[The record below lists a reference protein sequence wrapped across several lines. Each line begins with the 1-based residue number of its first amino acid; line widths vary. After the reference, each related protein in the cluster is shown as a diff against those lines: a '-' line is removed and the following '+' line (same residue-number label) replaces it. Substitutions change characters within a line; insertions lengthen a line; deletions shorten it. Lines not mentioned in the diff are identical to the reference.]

1 MREMVRF
8 FAVVVLYFILLALL
22 PACSQ
27 IVYTAPDGQ
36 RASYFR
42 MGNQEISGL
51 KIERDENGMYR
62 IVLDKQHSD
71 ADTTLAAIKE
81 LIK

>member
-1 MREMVRF
+1 MRDFIQCM
-8 FAVVVLYFILLALL
+8 AMVVLYFVLLALL

-36 RASYFR
+36 RASYLR

-51 KIERDENGMYR
+51 KIERDKNGMYR